1 MKIIYIYL
9 YNINIYIYHIYG
21 TPLLNFQKE
30 ESSLVE
36 LALFGGVGSLCM
48 SPPSIMPPSGKLMVG
63 RLHYPFAFLAY
74 FQGELTFSVREGN
87 GNQHLYKVGP
97 YQL

>member
-1 MKIIYIYL
+1 MY
-9 YNINIYIYHIYG
+9 INIYIYG
-21 TPLLNFQKE
+21 TPPIEFPERRIQ
-30 ESSLVE
+30 
-36 LALFGGVGSLCM
+36 FGGVGFVWCGWLFMHVST
-48 SPPSIMPPSGKLMVG
+48 
-63 RLHYPFAFLAY
+63 LHHAPFWKINGWKITLSFCLLAY